1 MLQWIRSHIVQYG
14 RHITAQLRRTKTQI
28 IIIINN
34 HHHHTSSCKPPLPPL
49 STDAGRLT
57 ALVASHT
64 CVAHVYDGG
73 TLRWA
78 ARLPF
83 SPVSAGRLRLRQLAG
98 LLALLSPSGQL
109 VVAYLG
115 TTPSL
120 FVAPPVQT
128 AGALD
133 YEALDEELAGLNV
146 VIQRSQKQD
155 GKERGGGRGRGRGR
169 MEEAIPD
176 VGGPVF

>member
-1 MLQWIRSHIVQYG
+1 MLLALLSLAVLTW
-14 RHITAQLRRTKTQI
+14 T
-28 IIIINN
+28 
-34 HHHHTSSCKPPLPPL
+34 PPPP
-49 STDAGRLT
+49 SDAGRLT
-57 ALVASHT
+57 ALVTSHT
-64 CVAHVYDGG
+64 CVAHVYEGT

-83 SPVSAGRLRLRQLAG
+83 AAVCAARLRLGQLSG

-109 VVAYLG
+109 AVAYLG

-133 YEALDEELAGLNV
+133 YETLDEELAVLSK

-155 GKERGGGRGRGRGR
+155 GEWFEGGGGDLCWLVRQFTRLLFHSVIR
-169 MEEAIPD
+169 ATPL
-176 VGGPVF
+176 